1 MRHLSFGHIIIQKDG
16 LDCACG
22 LKGCF
27 EKYGSMK
34 ALKENVRHKLG
45 LNSITGEELY
55 QIIKTGNA
63 ESVVDEFLDNLS
75 VGFINLINIFEPEA
89 ICIGGSFVY
98 FEDLLLTRLTKKI
111 VGYNNFYSK
120 VPKIIVA
127 KMGNDAG
134 MIGATIS

>member
-1 MRHLSFGHIIIQKDG
+1 
-16 LDCACG
+16 
-22 LKGCF
+22 
-27 EKYGSMK
+27 MK

-45 LNSITGEELY
+45 INSITGEELY

-63 ESVVDEFLDNLS
+63 DSVVDEFLDNLS
-75 VGFINLINIFEPEA
+75 VGFTNLINIFEPEA
-89 ICIGGSFVY
+89 ICIGGSFVH
-98 FEDLLLTRLTKKI
+98 FEDLLLHRLTKKI

-134 MIGATIS
+134 MIGATLL